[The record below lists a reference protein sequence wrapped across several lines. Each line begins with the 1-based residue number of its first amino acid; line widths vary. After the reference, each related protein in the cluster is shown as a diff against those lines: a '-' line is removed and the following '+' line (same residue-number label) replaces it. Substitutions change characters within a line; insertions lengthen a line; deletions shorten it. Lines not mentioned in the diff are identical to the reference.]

1 MKDKYLTSRL
11 TFNRFLTLTYER
23 RKKAGSDEVQHLSG
37 VHKTKTDK
45 NKNKKIRIMK
55 KTIIAAVAALFLTI
69 GANAQSV
76 NDNNA
81 TVNDIVAELS
91 QADALQFIPMYQ
103 KMLSDIENVCRA
115 ENLNEEGKTAR
126 IEDLKDEYTEKF
138 SAVLVTAQN
147 EVAINSIPMEYI
159 NARIAK

>member
-1 MKDKYLTSRL
+1 
-11 TFNRFLTLTYER
+11 
-23 RKKAGSDEVQHLSG
+23 
-37 VHKTKTDK
+37 
-45 NKNKKIRIMK
+45 MK
-55 KTIIAAVAALFLTI
+55 KTFIAAVAALFLTI

-115 ENLNEEGKTAR
+115 ENLNEEGKTAK

-138 SAVLVTAQN
+138 STVLVTAQN

-159 NARIAK
+159 SILM

>member
-1 MKDKYLTSRL
+1 
-11 TFNRFLTLTYER
+11 
-23 RKKAGSDEVQHLSG
+23 
-37 VHKTKTDK
+37 
-45 NKNKKIRIMK
+45 MK

>member
-1 MKDKYLTSRL
+1 M
-11 TFNRFLTLTYER
+11 
-23 RKKAGSDEVQHLSG
+23 
-37 VHKTKTDK
+37 
-45 NKNKKIRIMK
+45 KKIIL
-55 KTIIAAVAALFLTI
+55 AAVAALFI
-69 GANAQSV
+69 GVGANAQSV

-115 ENLNEEGKTAR
+115 ENLNDEGKTAR

>member
-1 MKDKYLTSRL
+1 M
-11 TFNRFLTLTYER
+11 
-23 RKKAGSDEVQHLSG
+23 
-37 VHKTKTDK
+37 
-45 NKNKKIRIMK
+45 KKIIL
-55 KTIIAAVAALFLTI
+55 AAVAALFI
-69 GANAQSV
+69 GVGANAQSV

-115 ENLNEEGKTAR
+115 ENLNEDGKTAM

-138 SAVLVTAQN
+138 STVLVTAQN

>member
-1 MKDKYLTSRL
+1 
-11 TFNRFLTLTYER
+11 
-23 RKKAGSDEVQHLSG
+23 
-37 VHKTKTDK
+37 
-45 NKNKKIRIMK
+45 MK

-115 ENLNEEGKTAR
+115 ENLNDEGKTAR

>member
-1 MKDKYLTSRL
+1 
-11 TFNRFLTLTYER
+11 
-23 RKKAGSDEVQHLSG
+23 
-37 VHKTKTDK
+37 
-45 NKNKKIRIMK
+45 MK
-55 KTIIAAVAALFLTI
+55 KTIIAAVAALFI
-69 GANAQSV
+69 SFGANAQSV
-76 NDNNA
+76 NENNA
-81 TVNDIVAELS
+81 TVNDVVAELR

-103 KMLSDIENVCRA
+103 KMLSEIENVCRA
-115 ENLNEEGKTAR
+115 DINEETKTAK

>member
-1 MKDKYLTSRL
+1 
-11 TFNRFLTLTYER
+11 
-23 RKKAGSDEVQHLSG
+23 
-37 VHKTKTDK
+37 
-45 NKNKKIRIMK
+45 MK
-55 KTIIAAVAALFLTI
+55 KTIIAAVAALFI
-69 GANAQSV
+69 GFGANAQSV
-76 NDNNA
+76 NDNNEANA
-81 TVNDIVAELS
+81 TVADVVAELS

>member
-1 MKDKYLTSRL
+1 
-11 TFNRFLTLTYER
+11 
-23 RKKAGSDEVQHLSG
+23 
-37 VHKTKTDK
+37 
-45 NKNKKIRIMK
+45 MK

-76 NDNNA
+76 NENNA

-103 KMLSDIENVCRA
+103 KMLSEIENVCRA
-115 ENLNEEGKTAR
+115 ENMNDESKTAK

-138 SAVLVTAQN
+138 STVLVTAQN